1 MEKLISE
8 IEACC
13 KEIDPSNSGCV
24 DEIAL
29 GELLWHNMV
38 QANPSEKDQESAVSK
53 HAEIIVKAVR
63 GFSDYQDCFCETQHY
78 LRLGIERLSSKT
90 ALKCVKACAIMWG
103 TEELDHRFKPEWAN
117 SAIQRCIEYF
127 TVSSVEKL
135 FDSNLLNNMKT
146 AQLLLEEVSNAGD
159 EYRELIK
166 SNNYLHEIISNTQ
179 IIIDE
184 ANKLSSINKE
194 MKIQLKTLKKS
205 FSAIS
210 ALCENNIISIIQNL
224 EESVDLNK
232 PNSNLLFEAYNTI
245 CDETEDCLIAQLTIS
260 QNSSLLQLAIYG
272 INTQTENS
280 KKYKNLLLESLVFLQ
295 LLLVP
300 WNSAD
305 NKHLDIKKQI
315 ATNIYQ
321 YNNNNTTTT
330 PPPTTG
336 TTTGNII
343 TGIIKQLLFWQ
354 NEWNGC
360 YGDCGQPCLRCL
372 QELIQCFPDIIDEY
386 LLPNPSVIVLIH
398 NTAIG
403 LNGISNNGDYES
415 AHSIAVKIMVLLD
428 GKYDTTITSNTT
440 STTGSNTNN
449 NTTNANTATTSTTG
463 SNTNNNTTNANTA
476 TATENTPNQLKYEF

>member
-1 MEKLISE
+1 MEKFISE

-13 KEIDPSNSGCV
+13 EEIDPSNSGCV

-38 QANPSEKDQESAVSK
+38 QANQSEKDQESAVSK

-90 ALKCVKACAIMWG
+90 ALKCVKACSIMWG

-179 IIIDE
+179 VIIDE

-210 ALCENNIISIIQNL
+210 ALCENNMISIIQNL

-245 CDETEDCLIAQLTIS
+245 CDETEDCLIAQLKIS
-260 QNSSLLQLAIYG
+260 QNSPLLRLAIYG

-300 WNSAD
+300 WNSAE

-330 PPPTTG
+330 PTTSTATTG

-372 QELIQCFPDIIDEY
+372 LELIQCFPDIIDEY
-386 LLPNPSVIVLIH
+386 LLPHPSVIVLIH

-440 STTGSNTNN
+440 STAGSNTNN
-449 NTTNANTATTSTTG
+449 NTTNV
-463 SNTNNNTTNANTA
+463 NTA
-476 TATENTPNQLKYEF
+476 TAAENIPNQLKYEF